1 MTPAGRASRR
11 NYPYILCTCARTSV
25 CDVLRT
31 HFGYGS
37 SSFVTRASSA
47 VAPYILVVCL
57 VVLSLPAAIA
67 TRGKSLWISFVL
79 CRPRRLVRWL
89 SRVRSYKNRR
99 PDDGVALI
107 DFGRLSR
114 AMYCCYLISKITVTH
129 RTRTRD
135 VVTSSNTD
143 MRTIRVGPTSPG
155 DELPVENGC
164 KKTFTTGTRD
174 VFYGLIN
181 SKNGKRSSFNR
192 YVTVKGERCSSN
204 KLMFLYDQRRSNALR
219 IIDNN
224 AFISIPSGVYGGLG
238 DRTGF
243 WNRIRTDPTGTRQN
257 LPHRR
262 STRGLGT
269 ETGNRVLFPAVREKT
284 LHFQES

>member
-1 MTPAGRASRR
+1 MYYEHILDMGLVVSWHVRLRR
-11 NYPYILCTCARTSV
+11 WRHIYWSCV
-25 CDVLRT
+25 
-31 HFGYGS
+31 
-37 SSFVTRASSA
+37 SSFCRCQPRSRPVENRYGYHSCCVVHGASFDGYRA
-47 VAPYILVVCL
+47 
-57 VVLSLPAAIA
+57 
-67 TRGKSLWISFVL
+67 
-79 CRPRRLVRWL
+79 
-89 SRVRSYKNRR
+89 RSYKNRR

-155 DELPVENGC
+155 DGLPVENGC

-192 YVTVKGERCSSN
+192 YVTVKG
-204 KLMFLYDQRRSNALR
+204 
-219 IIDNN
+219 
-224 AFISIPSGVYGGLG
+224 
-238 DRTGF
+238 
-243 WNRIRTDPTGTRQN
+243 
-257 LPHRR
+257 
-262 STRGLGT
+262 
-269 ETGNRVLFPAVREKT
+269 
-284 LHFQES
+284 